1 MIRNSGIWL
10 AALVLALLAVYL
22 AGTSR
27 ALAVAPTND
36 DFSGATVIGSLPY
49 TESISVRD
57 ALVMDSTDPVNS
69 CNGDDT
75 RSVWYSF
82 TPANSKYVDV
92 NTFNSNYD
100 TTLAAYTGTRGNLSQ
115 LSCNDD
121 ANWTQQSQLI
131 LSLSAGTT
139 YYFMVGQHWFGAPTW
154 LIFNLTE
161 IVPPTI
167 TLGLDTQGL
176 VNRRGIATV
185 SGTVTCSEPSQVT
198 ISGTLTQL
206 QRRTT
211 ATGSFETSVT
221 CAVAGGTAGWAA
233 TVSPTRGKFATGTAT
248 LSASATGVSSN
259 TGLSDS
265 DERSATVTLTR

>member
-1 MIRNSGIWL
+1 MIRKSGFWL
-10 AALVLALLAVYL
+10 VALVLALLALPL
-22 AGTSR
+22 AGSSR

-49 TESISVRD
+49 TDSISVRD
-57 ALVMDSTDPVNS
+57 AVVMDSTDPVNNCS
-69 CNGDDT
+69 GDDT
-75 RSVWYSF
+75 RSIWYSF
-82 TPANSKYVDV
+82 TPASSMWVDA
-92 NTFNSNYD
+92 NTFGSGND
-100 TTLAAYTGTRGNLSQ
+100 TTLTAYTGTNGNLSQ
-115 LSCNDD
+115 LACNDD
-121 ANWTQQSQLI
+121 ASWKESRLI
-131 LSLSAGTT
+131 LSLTGGTT
-139 YYFMVGQHWFGAPTW
+139 YYFMVGQHSYVQPTW
-154 LIFNLTE
+154 LLFNLTE

-221 CAVAGGTAGWAA
+221 CAVAGGTTGWAA